1 MQLEADQEG
10 GFFAHAFNF
19 REISQYPRL
28 FWYMAIFYAIIYA
41 SVLALVNVSV
51 GYFTESWLKDVEEPE
66 KIAARM
72 IAIMWFVTGALTPL
86 FGTIVDYFG
95 HRSAI
100 VFKI

>member
-1 MQLEADQEG
+1 
-10 GFFAHAFNF
+10 
-19 REISQYPRL
+19 
-28 FWYMAIFYAIIYA
+28 MAIFYAIIYA

-51 GYFTESWLKDVEEPE
+51 GYFTESWLKDVDEPE

-100 VFKI
+100 VQYANNSRVYYQHYFVLYLMDL